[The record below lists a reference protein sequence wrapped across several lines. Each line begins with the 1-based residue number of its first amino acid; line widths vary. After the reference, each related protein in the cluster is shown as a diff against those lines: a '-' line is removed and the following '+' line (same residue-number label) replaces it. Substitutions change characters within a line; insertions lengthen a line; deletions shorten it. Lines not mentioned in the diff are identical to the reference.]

1 MPLSQNFIKAQVPGD
16 FNLVPIIN
24 LIPYTPDM
32 VDAFDNVNTPDRLN
46 IIQMVKEI
54 NIYEDIT
61 KPFISG
67 NLTIVDANNIFE
79 MLPIAGFERLEM
91 QLMSP
96 HSDNNYNFT
105 IETGHPQ
112 YIYSVTNRKQLSQNS
127 QVYII
132 HC

>member
-1 MPLSQNFIKAQVPGD
+1 
-16 FNLVPIIN
+16 
-24 LIPYTPDM
+24 M

-67 NLTIVDANNIFE
+67 NLTVVDANNIFE

-96 HSDNNYNFT
+96 GLLTT
-105 IETGHPQ
+105 ITTLQLKQVPT
-112 YIYSVTNRKQLSQNS
+112 IYLFC
-127 QVYII
+127 Y
-132 HC
+132 